1 MIYKRLKGKIYENY
15 GTQVAFANKIGV
27 SESYLSKRLSGKTPM
42 SLQDVKIIAGALG
55 ITDSMIGAYFFN
67 R

>member
-1 MIYKRLKGKIYENY
+1 MIYKKLKVKIYENY

-27 SESYLSKRLSGKTPM
+27 SESYLSKRLNGKTPM
-42 SLQDVKIIAGALG
+42 SLQDVKTIAGALS
-55 ITDSMIGAYFFN
+55 ITDTMIATYFFN